1 LIQVPCLPK
10 GGDSCRDYNK
20 LLIQVPC
27 LPAGGDSCRDYNKLL
42 TQVPCL
48 PAGGDS
54 CRDYN
59 KLLTQVPCLPA
70 GRPACRQA
78 GIPVGTTF
86 FIVENDHDI
95 EAIYWPHISSGT
107 GFLQNSILAE

>member
-1 LIQVPCLPK
+1 MEKESRNYRNSQLKHCLLK
-10 GGDSCRDYNK
+10 GVLTDSCRDYNK

-27 LPAGGDSCRDYNKLL
+27 LPS
-42 TQVPCL
+42 
-48 PAGGDS
+48 
-54 CRDYN
+54 
-59 KLLTQVPCLPA
+59 
-70 GRPACRQA
+70 A

>member
-1 LIQVPCLPK
+1 MEKESRNYRNSQLKHCLLK
-10 GGDSCRDYNK
+10 GVLTDSCRDYNK
-20 LLIQVPC
+20 LLI
-27 LPAGGDSCRDYNKLL
+27 
-42 TQVPCL
+42 QVPCL

>member
-1 LIQVPCLPK
+1 
-10 GGDSCRDYNK
+10 
-20 LLIQVPC
+20 LIQVPC

-48 PAGGDS
+48 P
-54 CRDYN
+54 
-59 KLLTQVPCLPA
+59 L
-70 GRPACRQA
+70 A

>member
-1 LIQVPCLPK
+1 
-10 GGDSCRDYNK
+10 
-20 LLIQVPC
+20 
-27 LPAGGDSCRDYNKLL
+27 L

-59 KLLTQVPCLPA
+59 KLLIQALTIRLGVCLVA
-70 GRPACRQA
+70 DRSVSILRRQA